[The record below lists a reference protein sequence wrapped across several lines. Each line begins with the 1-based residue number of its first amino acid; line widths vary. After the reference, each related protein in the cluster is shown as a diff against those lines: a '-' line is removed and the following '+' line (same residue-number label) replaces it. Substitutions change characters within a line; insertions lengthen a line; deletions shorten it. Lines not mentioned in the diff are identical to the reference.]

1 MLELNTSPNI
11 TRFAMMHGVTRD
23 SVVRIL
29 KHSFSNHLDVLRTS
43 TAMVD
48 ADGVLHLRDGN
59 GETKLNV
66 ATIAFPVISRN
77 AALENALGALEPT
90 ANDKSDLLLLVDG
103 SDLGEG

>member
-1 MLELNTSPNI
+1 MLELNTSPNL

-29 KHSFSNHLDVLRTS
+29 KHSFSNHLDVLRAS

-48 ADGVLHLRDGN
+48 ADGILHLRDGN

-66 ATIAFPVISRN
+66 AIIAFPVISRSVV
-77 AALENALGALEPT
+77 LENALGALEPT
-90 ANDKSDLLLLVDG
+90 ANDKSDLLLLVNR
-103 SDLGEG
+103 SNHVEG

>member
-1 MLELNTSPNI
+1 MLELDTSPNL

-48 ADGVLHLRDGN
+48 ADGVLHLRDEN

-66 ATIAFPVISRN
+66 ATIAFPVISRS
-77 AALENALGALEPT
+77 AVLDNALGALEPT
-90 ANDKSDLLLLVDG
+90 ANDKSDLLLLING
-103 SDLGEG
+103 SNHGEG